1 MVDPKE
7 HWAQKADELKKA
19 GKFEE
24 AVEILTKVNEIEKE
38 SKAEDFWYK
47 KAIHSC
53 ELGEYEQAINEIQKD
68 LEVNQNYDSFF
79 LMGKILYDLKKYEE
93 SLEYYN
99 KASEERNT
107 QHLRNTQKIDQM
119 KNVHRFEDAVKYSD
133 KVYQEKNLDYDY
145 WQHKAMTLFKL
156 KKFNESASSLK
167 IALETNQNNS
177 KILYELAKAELHA
190 GNKQNAL
197 DILEDVCNMNHDHR
211 DKLRV
216 DRDFEELSDEKQFRK
231 IIGLV

>member
-7 HWAQKADELKKA
+7 HWAQKAEELKKD

-24 AVEILTKVNEIEKE
+24 AVEILTKVTEIEKE
-38 SKAEDFWYK
+38 AKAEDFWYK

-53 ELGEYEQAINEIQKD
+53 ELGEYEQAENELQKD
-68 LEVNQNYDSFF
+68 LEVNQNYNSLF
-79 LMGKILYDLKKYEE
+79 LMGKIMYGLKKYEE

-99 KASEERNT
+99 KASEERNK
-107 QHLRNTQKIDQM
+107 QRLRNTQKIDQM
-119 KNVHRFEDAVKYSD
+119 KNVNRFEDAVKYSD
-133 KVYQEKNLDYDY
+133 KVHQEKNLDHDY

-167 IALETNQNNS
+167 IALETKQNNS

-190 GNKQNAL
+190 GKKQYAL
-197 DILEDVCNMNHDHR
+197 DILEDVCNMNHDNR

-216 DRDFEELSDEKQFRK
+216 DTDFDELSNEKQFRK
-231 IIGLV
+231 IIGLI